1 MTFSLVVKNKN
12 DKEYREIFRCENFDD
27 SFLMEEIQRCRRNK
41 ISYHVEQTKKPVR
54 CRFITFLLGVF
65 K

>member
-12 DKEYREIFRCENFDD
+12 DKEFHEIYRCEDFDD
-27 SFLMEEIQRCRRNK
+27 VFLTEEIYRCRRNR
-41 ISYHVEQTKKPVR
+41 IVHHVEQVKELVQHGYLTR
-54 CRFITFLLGVF
+54 LLELF